1 MGLLRQLLNVMLATL
16 LVAASPA
23 AGERIV
29 AVGDLHGD
37 YNALL
42 DIASAAGISD
52 EQGQWTGGETVFVQ
66 LGDFTDRGP
75 DSLKIIRYLQGLQA
89 AAPKAGG
96 KTVVLVG
103 NHEAMNVTG
112 DLRYVHPGEYAA
124 FATRDSAKVRDRAF
138 RDNSKAVLAR
148 FRQTDAAISLEDA
161 HRRWI
166 EETPLGM
173 LEHRWVWRPSGE
185 IGRWISARPAI
196 VRIGDT
202 LFAHGGI
209 SIEFAAR
216 QIEDINAEISA
227 ELAAGDTSPNS
238 ILTDDL
244 GPLWYRGNILRDP
257 VKPAVEGEAPAP
269 QRPSIEEELNRVL
282 SRYGARRLVIAHTPN
297 PAGIV
302 ASPDGQLVRIDTG
315 ISAYYGGVRS
325 YLELTDGQATA
336 WTKDGGGKWVSQVLA
351 SPQ

>member
-1 MGLLRQLLNVMLATL
+1 MGLLRCVLTGILATL
-16 LVAASPA
+16 LLAASPA
-23 AGERIV
+23 AAERIV

-42 DIASAAGISD
+42 DIVAAAGVSD
-52 EQGQWTGGETVFVQ
+52 DQGHWTGGETVFVQ

-75 DSLKIIRYLQGLQA
+75 ESLKIIRYLQGLEL
-89 AAPKAGG
+89 AAPMGGG
-96 KTVVLVG
+96 KIVVLVG

-124 FATRDSAKVRDRAF
+124 FATRNSAKLRDRVF
-138 RDNSKAVLAR
+138 DENWKAVLAQY
-148 FRQTDAAISLEDA
+148 RQTDPKISLEGA
-161 HRRWI
+161 RRRWVH
-166 EETPLGM
+166 ETPLGM
-173 LEHRWVWRPSGE
+173 LEHRQVWKPSGE

-196 VRIGDT
+196 VKIDDT

-209 SIEFAAR
+209 SVEFAAQR
-216 QIEDINAEISA
+216 IEDINADISTK
-227 ELAAGDTSPNS
+227 LASGDTSPNS

-244 GPLWYRGNILRDP
+244 GPLWYRGNIFRDP
-257 VKPAVEGEAPAP
+257 VKTSVAGEALALV
-269 QRPSIEEELNRVL
+269 RPSIEEELNRVL
-282 SRYGARRLVIAHTPN
+282 AAYEARRLVIAHTPS

-302 ASPDGQLVRIDTG
+302 ASHEGSLVRIDTG

-325 YLELTDGQATA
+325 YLELKDGQATA
-336 WTKDGGGKWVSQVLA
+336 WIKHGGGKWVSQLLP